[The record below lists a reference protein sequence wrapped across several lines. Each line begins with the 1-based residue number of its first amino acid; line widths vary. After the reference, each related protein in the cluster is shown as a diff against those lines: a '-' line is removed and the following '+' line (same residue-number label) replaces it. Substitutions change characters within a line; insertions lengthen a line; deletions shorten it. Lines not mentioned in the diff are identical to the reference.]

1 MNEHE
6 LKGRWKQLKGEAQRK
21 WGELTDDD
29 LDQIKGSRES
39 LVGKLQERY
48 GKGRDVVDK
57 EVDQWFESLDDSLT
71 RTHD

>member
-6 LKGRWKQLKGEAQRK
+6 LKGRWKQLNGEAQRK

-29 LDQIKGSRES
+29 LDQIKGSREI

-71 RTHD
+71 RTRD